1 MATIILQAAG
11 AYLGGLIGAT
21 AATIGTA
28 AGAVAGYLLDQAL
41 LNSAT
46 RIEGPRLASAPPLTA
61 EDGSPVPRLYG
72 TARLGATLIWATRFE
87 EVRTTERRGA
97 KGGPKVTTYA
107 YYANAAFALCEGE
120 IAGIRRVWADGR
132 ELDLDGIDMRVHRG
146 TADQLPDPLIE
157 AKQGEGNTPAYRGIA
172 YVVFE
177 RLALDDYGNRLPQL
191 QFEVIR
197 PVGGLTRT
205 VKAVALIPGSTE
217 FGYAPLGAT
226 QAIAEGQAGA
236 LNRHVLFGASD
247 FAASVDELQA
257 VCPNL
262 KHVALVVAWFGDD
275 LRAGTCTVRPK
286 VVGGGAAATGTA
298 WRVSDVEGADA
309 GTVSEDGGQAA
320 FGGTPSDASVID
332 AIQDLKA
339 RGLSVTLYPFVMMD
353 VPAGNTLPD
362 PYGGAGQAA
371 YPWRGRITCH
381 PAAGQTDSADRT
393 PAARTQAAAYFGEAL
408 AADFSSGGGQVH
420 FSGPADEWGYR
431 RMILHYA
438 RVAQEAG
445 GVDAFLIGSEL
456 RGLTTIRDEADAFP
470 AVEALCALAADVRA
484 MLGSGPKL
492 TYAADW
498 SEYFGHQPG
507 DGSGDVFFHLDA
519 LWAHSAID
527 AIGIDNY
534 MPLSDWRDGD
544 YAGESPDGAAGPYDL
559 SALRAAIV
567 GGEGYDW
574 FYADEEARNDRMR
587 SPIADSAHG
596 KPWVF
601 RYKDLVNWWSNA
613 HFDRPGGVESATPT
627 DWIAR
632 SKPIWFTEL
641 GCPACDKGP
650 NQPNVFHDPKSAES
664 ALPRFSNGGRSDIA
678 QHRFIEAH
686 LGYWDED
693 SDGFEDASNP
703 VSGEYDGRMLDA
715 ERCYLWAWDARPF
728 PAFPLATDI
737 WGDGENWPLGHW
749 LNGRLASPAVGDLI
763 NAIIADHG
771 LEQAD
776 VEAADGK
783 VTGYVVSEPSTARGA
798 LEQIAEVF
806 GLVACVDGD
815 RLIFRSQ
822 SAGAGAA
829 LEIGELAAID
839 ARPVITSARE
849 AVHLLPD
856 EALLSFRDPLRDYR
870 AGSTRHVHPNS
881 LAGRQQSLALS
892 GCLEEPVAQSLV
904 ADWLKRR
911 WRAREQVSFAIPAS
925 DRRIAPGS
933 IIRLPERL
941 DGQDYLVT
949 GIEEGLVREISALR
963 IDRLPPTPAAATLG
977 GAAAKKVEPP
987 AKPLVHF
994 LDLPSAGGTDQPW
1007 NELRIAAWCRPWRNQ
1022 IVYASPETAGFE
1034 QRAALVEASR
1044 IGKLEEAVVAG
1055 NAGRIDAGRS
1065 LLVRIFGGALSSVS
1079 TVQMMN
1085 GANAAALRSASGAW
1099 EVLQFMEAE
1108 EIASGLWRLSKLLR
1122 GQLGTE
1128 DAMLAGAPL
1137 GSAFVMLDQAVPSAG
1152 LRPSEAGL
1160 PLTWRVGLAKGD
1172 LGGALFDV
1180 QTVTGGVRAALP
1192 LSPVHIRANK
1202 AASGDVSLRWIR
1214 RGRIAADG
1222 WEAGDI
1228 PLGEETE
1235 AYAIEVRTE
1244 GDVLL
1249 RSAEMSSPEWTY
1261 GAGDIA
1267 EDFDGDPGPAIF
1279 HVFQKK
1285 GAAGSAGLPGRLSF
1299 YLA

>member
-21 AATIGTA
+21 ATTVGTA
-28 AGAVAGYLLDQAL
+28 AGAVAGYLLDRAL
-41 LNSAT
+41 LNGAT

-87 EVRTTERRGA
+87 EVRSSERQGA
-97 KGGPKVTTYA
+97 KGGPKVTSYA

-157 AKQGEGNTPAYRGIA
+157 AKQGQGNTPAYRGIA

-177 RLALDDYGNRLPQL
+177 RLPLDDYGNRLPQL

-197 PVGGLTRT
+197 PVGALTRA

-217 FGYAPLGAT
+217 FGYAPLGT
-226 QAIAEGQAGA
+226 TRSLREGQAEA

-247 FAASVDELQA
+247 FAASVNELQA

-262 KHVALVVAWFGDD
+262 KHVALVVAWFADD

-286 VVGGGAAATGTA
+286 VVSGGAAATGTA
-298 WRVSDVEGADA
+298 WRVSDLEGADA
-309 GTVSEDGGQAA
+309 DTVTQDGGRDA

-332 AIQDLKA
+332 AIRDLKA
-339 RGLSVTLYPFVMMD
+339 RGLKVTFYPFVMMD
-353 VPAGNTLPD
+353 VPAGNALPD
-362 PYGGAGQAA
+362 PYGGTAQAA

-393 PAARTQAAAYFGEAL
+393 AVARAQAQAFFGDAL
-408 AADFSSGGGQVH
+408 VADFSSGGGQVH
-420 FSGPADEWGYR
+420 FSGGADEWGYR

-438 RVAQEAG
+438 RLAQEAG

-470 AVEALCALAADVRA
+470 AVEALCDLATDVRA
-484 MLGSGPKL
+484 IVGSGAKL

-498 SEYFGHQPG
+498 SEYFGYQPG
-507 DGSGDVFFHLDA
+507 DGSGDVLFHLDA

-527 AIGIDNY
+527 AVGIDNY

-544 YAGESPDGAAGPYDL
+544 YAGGSPDGAAGPYDPA
-559 SALRAAIV
+559 ALRAAIA

-574 FYADEEARNDRMR
+574 FYADDEARDDRMR
-587 SPIADSAHG
+587 SSIVDSAHG

-601 RYKDLVNWWSNA
+601 RYKDLVNWWSNP

-627 DWIAR
+627 DWEPR

-664 ALPRFSNGGRSDIA
+664 ALPRFSSGGRSDIA
-678 QHRFIEAH
+678 QHRFLEAH
-686 LGYWDED
+686 LGYWDAD
-693 SDGFEDASNP
+693 ADGFEDASNP
-703 VSGEYDGRMLDA
+703 ASDTYDGRMLDA

-728 PAFPLATDI
+728 PAFPLATDL

-749 LNGRLASPAVGDLI
+749 LNGRLANPTVGDLI
-763 NAIIADHG
+763 NAILADHG
-771 LEQAD
+771 LEPAA

-783 VTGYVVSEPSTARGA
+783 VTGYVVSEPSTARA
-798 LEQIAEVF
+798 AIEQIAGIF
-806 GLVACVDGD
+806 GLVGSIEGD

-822 SAGAGAA
+822 SAVPGAA
-829 LEIGELAAID
+829 FDIGELAALEGQ
-839 ARPVITSARE
+839 PVVTSVRE

-856 EALLSFRDPLRDYR
+856 EALLSFRDPLRDFQG
-870 AGSTRHVHPNS
+870 GSARQVHPNAQ
-881 LAGRQQSLALS
+881 AGRQETLALA
-892 GCLEEPVAQSLV
+892 GCLEEPVARSLV

-911 WRAREQVSFAIPAS
+911 WRAREQVTFSIPAA

-933 IIRLPERL
+933 IVRLPEKL

-949 GIEEGLVREISALR
+949 AIEEGLVREISAVR
-963 IDRLPPTPAAATLG
+963 IDRLPPTPTDATLG
-977 GAAAKKVEPP
+977 AASVKKLEPP

-994 LDLPSAGGTDQPW
+994 LDLPSAGGTDEPW

-1022 IVYASPETAGFE
+1022 IVYASPEAAGFE
-1034 QRAALVEASR
+1034 QRAALVEP
-1044 IGKLEEAVVAG
+1044 GKVGTLEEAAGAG
-1055 NAGRIDAGRS
+1055 NAGRIDTGRS
-1065 LLVRIFGGALSSVS
+1065 LLVRMFGGALSSVS
-1079 TVQMMN
+1079 EIQMMN

-1099 EVLQFMEAE
+1099 EVLQFMDAE
-1108 EIASGLWRLSKLLR
+1108 EIASGLWRLRKLLR

-1128 DAMLAGAPL
+1128 DAMLAGAAS
-1137 GSAFVMLDQAVPSAG
+1137 GSAFVMLDQAVPPAG
-1152 LRPSEAGL
+1152 LKPSEAGL

-1172 LGGALFDV
+1172 LGSELFDV

-1192 LSPVHIRANK
+1192 LSPVHIRASK
-1202 AASGDVSLRWIR
+1202 GSGGDVALRWIR

-1222 WEAGDI
+1222 WEAADI
-1228 PLGEETE
+1228 PLGEEGE
-1235 AYAIEVRTE
+1235 AYRIEVRSE
-1244 GDVLL
+1244 GGALM
-1249 RSAEMSSPEWTY
+1249 RSAETASPEWIY
-1261 GAGDIA
+1261 GAADIA
-1267 EDFDGDPGPAIF
+1267 ADFGGDPGPAVF

-1285 GAAGSAGLPGRLSF
+1285 GAVGSAGLPGVHSF
-1299 YLA
+1299 NLG